1 MVMGGVLRN
10 GAPPMGR
17 QQDWFPGTL
26 WTLFFVLWFNFF
38 FLFSIEIDDRGEGRN
53 GNWQRICRMD
63 TRTFLGYQYSLMV
76 RVMTVQNLL
85 P

>member
-1 MVMGGVLRN
+1 MVMGGVLGN
-10 GAPPMGR
+10 GAPQWQATR
-17 QQDWFPGTL
+17 LVSRDSLDTV
-26 WTLFFVLWFNFF
+26 FVLWFNFF

-63 TRTFLGYQYSLMV
+63 TRLFLVYQYSHMV
-76 RVMTVQNLL
+76 RVMMTVQNLL